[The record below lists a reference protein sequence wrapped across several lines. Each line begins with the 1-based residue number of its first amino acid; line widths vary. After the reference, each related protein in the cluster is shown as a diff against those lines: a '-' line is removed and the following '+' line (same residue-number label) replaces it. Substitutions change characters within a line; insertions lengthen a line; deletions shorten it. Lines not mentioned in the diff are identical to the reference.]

1 MDRTSK
7 YIYIFFAIT
16 TSKYVKEITLL
27 FMDPNAS
34 EFYTFNSWKEQY
46 LHNCD
51 GKVFCMILFC
61 IKSHHE

>member
-51 GKVFCMILFC
+51 ERYFA
-61 IKSHHE
+61 